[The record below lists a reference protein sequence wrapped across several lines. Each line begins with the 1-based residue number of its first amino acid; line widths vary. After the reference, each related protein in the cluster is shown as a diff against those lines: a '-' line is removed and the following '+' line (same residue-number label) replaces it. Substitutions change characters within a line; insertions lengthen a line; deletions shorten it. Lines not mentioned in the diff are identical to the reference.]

1 MNIFEALRQD
11 HDIQRSLLNELVDTS
26 GDTENRKYL
35 FEKLKKELEIHADA
49 EERFLY
55 IPLIKHDSTQEKA
68 RHSIAEHHEIDELIE
83 RLEATDFDSTGWLTI
98 AKSLQ
103 HKVEHHLEEE
113 EHEVFQMAGKAL
125 SEKEK
130 TTLAKD
136 YRGDMVTNR

>member
-1 MNIFEALRQD
+1 MNIFEALRED
-11 HDIQRSLLNELVDTS
+11 HEIQRSLINQLVETS
-26 GDTENRKYL
+26 GDTQNRKYL

-55 IPLIKHDSTQEKA
+55 IPMIKDNHTQEKA

-83 RLEATDFDSTGWLTI
+83 RLEQTDFSSSGWLTI

-103 HKVEHHLEEE
+103 HKIEHHLKEEE
-113 EHEVFQMAGKAL
+113 NEVFQMAGKVL

-130 TTLAKD
+130 STLGTNYHK
-136 YRGDMVTNR
+136 DMVANR